1 MCYNNYTERSITEVA
16 MEQFVNKVNTVCFT
30 GHRNIP
36 KKEAIFIPTAL
47 KKELEQLI
55 KRGAINFKAGGAMGF
70 DTIAALCV
78 LELKEKYPHINLQ
91 LFLPCHDQTRFWP
104 KECIEV
110 YNYILSKASV
120 VNYACEHYTSW
131 CMMTR
136 NRKLVEGSQVCI
148 AYLSRSTGGTA
159 FTYEYALKNNLQ
171 VINIYEKIS
180 RR

>member
-1 MCYNNYTERSITEVA
+1 

-30 GHRNIP
+30 GHREIP
-36 KKEAIFIPTAL
+36 KKEAILIPTAL
-47 KKELEQLI
+47 KAELETLI
-55 KRGAINFKAGGAMGF
+55 KRGAVNFKAGGAMGF

-91 LFLPCHDQTRFWP
+91 LCLPCRDQTKFWP

-110 YNYILSKASV
+110 YNYILSKASD
-120 VNYACEHYTSW
+120 VNYTCEHYTSW
-131 CMMTR
+131 CMMAR
-136 NRKLVEGSQVCI
+136 NRKLVEKSQVCI

-159 FTYEYALKNNLQ
+159 FTYEHALKNGLQ